1 MHSNLSK
8 LYRQT
13 QMDSAPSGRGVE
25 ISVLEMASGKMRAV
39 LGAEGAVRWSRGL
52 DESLKF
58 NQKIWDVLIADWSNP
73 ECSLEDGLRGN
84 LLSLGIFVK
93 KRTFAML
100 AQPTREGI
108 AVLVEVNDNIASGLR
123 RGQNRQAEDPALIR
137 SDGETRQ

>member
-25 ISVLEMASGKMRAV
+25 ISVLEMASGKMRAA
-39 LGAEGAVRWSRGL
+39 LGEGGEVRWTRGL

-58 NQKIWDVLIADWSNP
+58 NQKIWDVLVADWSNP

-108 AVLVEVNDNIASGLR
+108 TVLVDLNDNIASGLR
-123 RGQNRQAEDPALIR
+123 KGLNGDSE
-137 SDGETRQ
+137 G